1 MKRICTF
8 LVILV
13 ALFLVG
19 CARTPGTEVFRFEV
33 RSYELT
39 IGEKV
44 QLDLIMG
51 SHVDEEVVFE
61 ILDESSAIK
70 IVETKNDSVIIEA
83 LEVGAAEFKAYLKN
97 TVNVNDVIVVTVSNP
112 KVDYIDL
119 TAEKNEMY
127 VGENLQVVAK
137 GSSLI
142 EGFTP
147 KFVYATSN
155 KKIATVDENGL
166 VTAVGGGKVEI
177 TAYEENDPSLY
188 KTFAINV
195 KYVEAAELVI
205 EETEIDLFVG
215 DTYKIKGVAYDAN
228 GLSNTVSQ
236 TFKYVNTQTKKISV
250 NDEGVVKGIDAGTVT
265 ITVNAGSVKEKI
277 TFNIVYKN
285 EIEGDE
291 LVLINGFNTATSF
304 SEYFGVKNLSAKVVS
319 GDASIIELSSKDAK
333 VKGVKTGSV
342 KVNLTNGTV
351 SKDVTIKVIN
361 VSYGGSDVF
370 KNNIS
375 KLSMPWS
382 SVEANDNKV
391 ECALSIND
399 GETELDFELFSSN
412 EDVFKVEKTEDG
424 FKLDVIN
431 TGISTLKIVCGNF
444 VKEFV
449 ITIENK

>member
-39 IGEKV
+39 VGEKV

-70 IVETKNDSVIIEA
+70 IVETKNDSVVIEA

-112 KVDYIDL
+112 KLDYIDL
-119 TAEKNEMY
+119 TAEKNEIF
-127 VGENLQVVAK
+127 VGETVQVVAK
-137 GSSLI
+137 GSSII

-166 VTAVGGGKVEI
+166 VTAIGGGKVEVI
-177 TAYEENDPSLY
+177 AYEESDPSLY
-188 KTFAINV
+188 QTFALNI
-195 KYVEAAELVI
+195 KYVEVAELKI
-205 EETEIDLFVG
+205 DETEVELKVG
-215 DTYKIKGVAYDAN
+215 ETYKIKGIAYDAN
-228 GLSNTVSQ
+228 GNSNTVNQ
-236 TFKYVNTQTKKISV
+236 IFKYNATPLKKVNIT
-250 NDEGVVKGIDAGTVT
+250 DEGVVKGLDAAKVT
-265 ITVNAGSVKEKI
+265 ITVTAGNQKEKVTI
-277 TFNIVYKN
+277 NVTYKD

-291 LVLINGFNTATSF
+291 LVLINGQTNAVSF
-304 SEYFGVKNLSAKVVS
+304 SEHFGVKNLSAKVVS
-319 GDASIIELSSKDAK
+319 GDASIIELSSKDTK

-342 KVNLTNGTV
+342 IVNLTNGTV
-351 SKDVTIKVIN
+351 SKEVTIKVIN
-361 VSYGGSDVF
+361 VSYGDSNSF
-370 KNNIS
+370 KNSVSKFTLKWQDIEKSDNI
-375 KLSMPWS
+375 
-382 SVEANDNKV
+382 VDVNFTID
-391 ECALSIND
+391 D
-399 GETELDFELFSSN
+399 GQNPLEYEVFSSN
-412 EDVFKVEKTEDG
+412 EDVFKVEKTEEG
-424 FKLDVIN
+424 FKLDILN
-431 TGISTLKIVCGNF
+431 IGISTVKIVSGNF
-444 VKEFV
+444 VKEFT
-449 ITIENK
+449 ITISIS

>member
-33 RSYELT
+33 RSYELA

-51 SHVDEEVVFE
+51 SHEDEEVVFE
-61 ILDESSAIK
+61 ILAESSAIK
-70 IVETKNDSVIIEA
+70 IVETKKDSVVIEA
-83 LEVGAAEFKAYLKN
+83 LEVGTAEFKAYLKN

-112 KVDYIDL
+112 KLDYINL
-119 TAEKNEMY
+119 SAEKNEIF
-127 VGENLQVVAK
+127 VGETIQVEAK

-142 EGFTP
+142 EGFAP
-147 KFVYATSN
+147 KFVYTTSN

-177 TAYEENDPSLY
+177 IAYEENDPSLY
-188 KTFAINV
+188 QTYAINV
-195 KYVEAAELVI
+195 KYGEAAELKI
-205 EETEIDLFVG
+205 EETEVNLKVG

-228 GLSNTVSQ
+228 GNSNTVSQ
-236 TFKYVNTQTKKISV
+236 LFKYINPQTKKLNV
-250 NDEGVVKGIDAGTVT
+250 NDEGVVRGLDAGSVT
-265 ITVNAGSVKEKI
+265 ITVSAGKVSQKV
-277 TFNIVYKN
+277 TFNIEYKT

-291 LVLINGFNTATSF
+291 LVLIKGANTATSF

-319 GDASIIELSSKDAK
+319 GDASIIELSSKDTK
-333 VKGVKTGSV
+333 VKGANTGSV
-342 KVNLTNGTV
+342 VVNLTNGTV
-351 SKDVTIKVIN
+351 SKDVTISVIDMSFGDN
-361 VSYGGSDVF
+361 SVF
-370 KNNIS
+370 KKNSTKITIN
-375 KLSMPWS
+375 WS
-382 SVEANDNKV
+382 TVEATDNKY
-391 ECALSIND
+391 ECPLSIND
-399 GETELDFELFSSN
+399 SEKALDFELFSSN

-431 TGISTLKIVCGNF
+431 TGISTLKIVSGNF
-444 VKEFV
+444 VKEFI
-449 ITIENK
+449 ITIDNK